1 MQLKNAGAS
10 HQAVAK
16 TVVVGILLSDPFKVL
31 DPQNWVNPDNMT
43 WADYKT
49 PPGTSWNDPARKG
62 SVRNFNIALVAVDYS
77 DKPFVITQPAESTVF
92 GNPLPIKSGLDRA
105 EVPAFYRDFLNTP
118 GDLNHNHTLHEYW
131 MEDSGGRFGVD
142 LTAFGAYRLPSL
154 SYQYGIDDERG
165 GFNEGACPSEGPCS
179 VDLRTDAYKAWRA
192 DVGNE
197 TADSFE
203 LVFILSAGQ
212 DESST
217 WQEFGEMK
225 FLTPEDVP
233 DEFGPPNDDNL
244 PNYAQTRYVNWT
256 SWQAAS
262 VIWPNAGGGSST
274 QAESSGMSTFA
285 HELTHLLGIG
295 DNYNNPY
302 GIPPRRAYTG
312 PWSML
317 SRGSFNGPGGPHTR
331 WQIPATQG
339 GSLGSLHTMGD
350 KMRIG
355 LVANSSVLM
364 VSRDALSSS
373 GPVVAEITARCISPG
388 ETELMGL
395 HVIMGTDRSPFCN
408 VSTDA
413 LCDGGRYNNYDV
425 EVIDRMG
432 ADSFTPDSGVM
443 ISKTKDVDNAPFQW
457 TIDANPQDIDV
468 VDFYRPDGTPAMLTI
483 GDYRQLADA
492 LFHAGTRSG
501 SEFEHIDEPN
511 RLHFYILDIRRDSAG
526 ILHYTVGV
534 RSLDGSGASTYGVEL
549 GEGKVAEGPL
559 AKATEAGVTC
569 AFRLT
574 NSGAYADGGA
584 VHPQDLSAY
593 LASDVYR
600 LSAEVDGEGWRVE
613 LPNALATAKF
623 GAWTTV
629 NVAVGATVEAAGT
642 AVVRLTAT
650 SESDPTQYNHISEIM
665 FGSNKFDPNTDIPD
679 LSGKVFVVTGGSAGI
694 GYGISAHILQHG
706 CAKLYLLGKKEE
718 HLAEAEEGLKKYGDV
733 SRVEFIKCELEDLKQ
748 TDEVARSLESKIDQL
763 DALVLNAGLGVG
775 LYGETKDGLDS
786 HMQVNVIAQHH
797 LARILLP
804 KLISTHNSRLCFQS
818 SELHRIGTSDVE
830 FKDVA
835 ELNRDIGASKLYS
848 RTKLA
853 QILLCRAFHRRK
865 LRGELGLVPGMS
877 PWINATH
884 PGGVATDQPNQAV
897 EAYGTVGNLLSKVV
911 KPLMKDPLDEGCRP
925 ILFAATSDAVVE
937 EKIDGQYIIPDRKI
951 SDVSNQAKDEELQER
966 CWRLVEEILKEKLGT
981 LPYDTN

>member
-1 MQLKNAGAS
+1 MQLKKAGKCR
-10 HQAVAK
+10 QAVSM
-16 TVVVGILLSDPFKVL
+16 TVLVSAVLSGHTWAAPYTLQSDPFKVL

-49 PPGTSWNDPARKG
+49 PPGTSWSDPSRKG
-62 SVRNFNIALVAVDYS
+62 SVRNFNIALVAVDYP
-77 DKPFVITQPAESTVF
+77 DEPFVITRAPNSTVF
-92 GNPLPIKSGLDRA
+92 GNPQLIVSGLDRT
-105 EVPAFYRDFLNTP
+105 EVPAFYRDFLNKP
-118 GDLNHNHTLHEYW
+118 SDLNHNHTLHEYW

-142 LTAFGAYRLPSL
+142 LTAFGAYQLPSR

-179 VDLRTDAYKAWRA
+179 IDLRTDALGAWRA
-192 DVGNE
+192 DVGSD

-233 DEFGPPNDDNL
+233 DEFGPPGDDSL
-244 PNYAQTRYVNWT
+244 PNYAATRYVNWT

-274 QAESSGMSTFA
+274 QGESSGMSTYA

-302 GIPPRRAYTG
+302 SDPPRRAYTG

-331 WQIPATQG
+331 WQIPATLG
-339 GSLGSLHTMGD
+339 GSLGSLHTVSD
-350 KMRIG
+350 KLRIN
-355 LVANSSVLM
+355 LADNSSVLA
-364 VSRDALSSS
+364 VSREALSSS
-373 GPVVAEITARCISPG
+373 GPVVAEITARCINPG
-388 ETELMGL
+388 EGELLGL
-395 HVIMGTDRSPFCN
+395 RVILGKDLSPFCN
-408 VSTDA
+408 ISTDA
-413 LCDGGRYNNYDV
+413 LCDGGRYNNYDI

-443 ISKTKDVDNAPFQW
+443 ISKTKDVDSAPFQW

-468 VDFYRPDGTPAMLTI
+468 IDFYRPDGTASKLTI

-501 SEFEHIDEPN
+501 SEYEYTDEAN
-511 RLHFYILDIRRDSAG
+511 RLHFYIINIRRDNVG

-534 RSLDGSGASTYGVEL
+534 RSLDGSGPSTHSVDL
-549 GEGKVAEGPL
+549 SEGRIAEGPR
-559 AKATEAGVTC
+559 ARASVNGVTC

-574 NSGAYADGGA
+574 NSGTYADNNA
-584 VHPQDLSAY
+584 AHPQDLSAY
-593 LASDVYR
+593 LNSDIYR

-613 LPNALATAKF
+613 VPNALTTAKF
-623 GAWTTV
+623 GSSSTV
-629 NVAVGATVEAAGT
+629 NVAVGAAVEAVNS

-650 SESDPTQYNHISEIM
+650 SESDPTISITKECQVK
-665 FGSNKFDPNTDIPD
+665 NNTFDPNTDVPN
-679 LSGKVFVVTGGSAGI
+679 LSEKVFVVTGGSAGI
-694 GYGISAHILQHG
+694 EYGISAHILQHG
-706 CAKLYLLGKKEE
+706 PAKLYLLGKKEE
-718 HLAEAEEGLKKYGDV
+718 HLTEAEEDLKNYGDV
-733 SRVEFIKCELEDLKQ
+733 SRVEFIKCELEDLRH
-748 TDEVARSLESKIDQL
+748 TDEVARNLASKL
-763 DALVLNAGLGVG
+763 DRLDDLVLNAGLGVG
-775 LYGETKDGLDS
+775 KYNETKDAPDS

-797 LARILLP
+797 LARVLLP
-804 KLISTHNSRLCFQS
+804 KLIATR
-818 SELHRIGTSDVE
+818 TSGVE
-830 FKDVA
+830 FRDVA
-835 ELNRDIGASKLYS
+835 EINQDIGPTKLYS
-848 RTKLA
+848 RSKLA
-853 QILLCRAFHRRK
+853 QVLLCRAFNRRK
-865 LRGELGLVPGMS
+865 QRGELGLAPGMG

-884 PGGVATDQPNQAV
+884 PGGVNTDQPDQALDAYRAVGSIPIQAARPFMKEPV
-897 EAYGTVGNLLSKVV
+897 E
-911 KPLMKDPLDEGCRP
+911 EGCQP
-925 ILFAATSDAVVE
+925 ILFAATSDAVAE
-937 EKIDGQYIIPDRKI
+937 GNIDGQYIIPDRKV
-951 SDVSNQAKDEELQER
+951 SDVSNQAKDEGLQER
-966 CWRLVEEILKEKLGT
+966 CWRLVEGIFKEKLRN